1 MSRAYI
7 DDKSGGNITRTLL
20 LSRVF
25 DDEQRAAI
33 ARVPKRRVSAAKN
46 SDIVPNAPGQQ
57 LLQVHC
63 RALTER
69 IFILRYPRIA
79 GLSS

>member
-33 ARVPKRRVSAAKN
+33 TRVPKCRVSAAKN